1 MLLKERGRMIDT
13 AKWIE
18 EFRSKDKTNW
28 VNIEFDLEED
38 ELDKVKQAAAILG
51 MDFEEYVN
59 YAVFKL
65 IDEKYPPCAT
75 CKKPRPDAS
84 QPCNFCG
91 EIDS

>member
-1 MLLKERGRMIDT
+1 MIDIT
-13 AKWIE
+13 KWIE

-59 YAVFKL
+59 YAVSKL
-65 IDEKYPPCAT
+65 IDEKYPPCTT
-75 CKKPRPDAS
+75 CNKPRPDIS
-84 QPCNFCG
+84 QPCSFCG

>member
-1 MLLKERGRMIDT
+1 MIDT

-38 ELDKVKQAAAILG
+38 ELDKVKQAAVILG

-59 YAVFKL
+59 YAVAKL
-65 IDEKYPPCAT
+65 IDEKYSPCLT
-75 CKKPRPDAS
+75 CKNPRLDVS